1 MINQSFLS
9 LGKLLLLFLHLNLDF
24 PTVKFPEASLTPY
37 HFVDKRRKRE
47 GMGGQ
52 RKVIEIVRAENL
64 SSQLEGGERGGDPKR
79 NFSQKI
85 VIVSSLINMN
95 SQCSYQRFVDYFL
108 HLQQID
114 ESSSA
119 FVSGCTG
126 PISYIYRL
134 GDIFANGGPEQNHT
148 HNMRWTLELHAS
160 DNMIDTQVRNVQMA
174 IACSGRVWNH
184 ARVFWGW
191 FSMNVYYQ
199 IV

>member
-1 MINQSFLS
+1 MVKI
-9 LGKLLLLFLHLNLDF
+9 LGKVAPPPPF
-24 PTVKFPEASLTPY
+24 PGYE
-37 HFVDKRRKRE
+37 KRIRKA
-47 GMGGQ
+47 MGG
-52 RKVIEIVRAENL
+52 RWKLIEIVRAENL